1 MQTPHTIS
9 PRLATR
15 FGGSTRSYRSV
26 SPLDDDKM
34 RAVAPSIFAE
44 NKRGS
49 RSDRYAYI
57 PTSEVLRG
65 LAQDE
70 RAGRDPRAHQ
80 ESGSL

>member
-34 RAVAPSIFAE
+34 RAVAP
-44 NKRGS
+44 
-49 RSDRYAYI
+49 DRK
-57 PTSEVLRG
+57 SVV
-65 LAQDE
+65 
-70 RAGRDPRAHQ
+70 
-80 ESGSL
+80 